1 MKVNRESLEF
11 FFAHSLRVRKSLYP
25 SLYQNVSEPCQEFRL
40 PGPGVPEERNG
51 QCMARSAFFASVAV
65 RQPLELQVRDESVS
79 VALGDD
85 PDELFRRRNI
95 VGWEGMGKV
104 RKEMA

>member
-1 MKVNRESLEF
+1 
-11 FFAHSLRVRKSLYP
+11 
-25 SLYQNVSEPCQEFRL
+25 
-40 PGPGVPEERNG
+40 
-51 QCMARSAFFASVAV
+51 MARSAFFESVAV
-65 RQPLELQVRDESVS
+65 RQLLELQVRDESVS